1 MEIKTGTQYQ
11 LIQEDM
17 GSINEAVKRV
27 RETAG
32 GTVFAII
39 YLKLVLIVSL
49 DNNILYVGGSEETFY
64 EDIAE
69 MIDESPT
76 DVMFALSY
84 LKELNLLKEA

>member
-27 RETAG
+27 RETPG
-32 GTVFAII
+32 GKVFAII

-49 DNNILYVGGSEETFY
+49 DNNILYVGGNEETFY

>member
-27 RETAG
+27 RETPG
-32 GTVFAII
+32 GKVFAII